1 VRNGVPDD
9 LIPLFVAAGIAYEQ
23 VFGRRRTEDVTPSID
38 ELDLVALA
46 LANHLPL
53 YGRVTE
59 RTAEIPQA
67 ELRRGMFWGGATRFE
82 NLRGETT
89 IGLAVSK
96 AALTDT
102 LSTFSLDSL

>member
-1 VRNGVPDD
+1 VRNGIPDD
-9 LIPLFVAAGIAYEQ
+9 LIPLFAAAAIAYEQ
-23 VFGRRRTEDVTPSID
+23 VFGKRRTEDVTPSTD

-46 LANHLPL
+46 LSNHLPL
-53 YGRVTE
+53 YGRVAN

-67 ELRRGMFWGGATRFE
+67 EVRRGMFWGGATRFE
-82 NLRGETT
+82 NLKGETI

-102 LSTFSLDSL
+102 LSTLSLDSL

>member
-1 VRNGVPDD
+1 VGNALPDD

-23 VFGRRRTEDVTPSID
+23 VFGRRRTENVTPSTD

-46 LANHLPL
+46 LSNHLPL
-53 YGRVTE
+53 YGRIAD

-67 ELRRGMFWGGATRFE
+67 EVRRGMFWGGATRFE
-82 NLRGETT
+82 SLQGETI

-96 AALTDT
+96 SALVDT
-102 LSTFSLDSL
+102 LSTLSLDSL

>member
-1 VRNGVPDD
+1 VHKGVPED

-23 VFGRRRTEDVTPSID
+23 VFGRRRTENVTPSTD

-46 LANHLPL
+46 LSNHLPL
-53 YGRVTE
+53 YGSIAN

-67 ELRRGMFWGGATRFE
+67 EVRRGMFWGGATRFE
-82 NLRGETT
+82 SLQGETI

-102 LSTFSLDSL
+102 LSTLSLDSL

>member
-23 VFGRRRTEDVTPSID
+23 VFGRRRTEDVTPSTD

-53 YGRVTE
+53 YGSFAD

-67 ELRRGMFWGGATRFE
+67 DVRRGMFWGGATRFE
-82 NLRGETT
+82 NLRGETI

-96 AALTDT
+96 AALAET
-102 LSTFSLDSL
+102 LCTLSLDSL

>member
-1 VRNGVPDD
+1 MRKGLPDD

-23 VFGRRRTEDVTPSID
+23 VFGKRRTEDVTPSTD

-46 LANHLPL
+46 LSHHLAL
-53 YGRVTE
+53 YGRIAD
-59 RTAEIPQA
+59 RIAEIPQA
-67 ELRRGMFWGGATRFE
+67 EVRRGMFWGGATRFE
-82 NLRGETT
+82 NLKGETI

-102 LSTFSLDSL
+102 LSTLSLDSL